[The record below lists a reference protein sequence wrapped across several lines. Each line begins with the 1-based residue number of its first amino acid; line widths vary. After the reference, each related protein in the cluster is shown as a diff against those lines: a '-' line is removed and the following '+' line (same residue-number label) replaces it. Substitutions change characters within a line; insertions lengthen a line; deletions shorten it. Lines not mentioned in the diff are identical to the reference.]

1 MNTPYTFWIAYRY
14 LKNTKN
20 IGKSNKFIPFIS
32 LLSIIG
38 ISLGVCA
45 LLIVL
50 SVMNGFQKE
59 ITDKI
64 LNVTSDIE
72 IISPNGL
79 LEDYEEIIRRS
90 ALNKNVLGSAPFV
103 NGQVMATTQ
112 GLSMASKKTQGVIFR
127 GIDPN
132 VENKVSKFQDNI
144 IEGEISSLNEG
155 SFKIAIG
162 ESFAERFNSKVG
174 DKITIITPEGIV
186 TPAGVIPRVK
196 SFEVGA
202 IFKMGMFEY
211 DNGLILSNIKD
222 SQVLFR
228 MGDQVTGVR
237 IKTVNPLYAK
247 VISKEIAA
255 TLPENVII
263 SDWTMTH
270 SNFFKAIQI
279 EKKMMFIILSL
290 IVAVAA
296 FNIVSTLV
304 MTVNDKKSDIAILR
318 TIGVPERS
326 ILLIFMI
333 QGALIGL
340 LGTLIGIILGVL
352 VSINIDIIIPFIE
365 RVFKIQFIPGDVY
378 MLTELPSELQVVD
391 VIKVGVS
398 SFILTLISTIY
409 PSISAARI
417 LPAEA
422 LRNE

>member
-20 IGKSNKFIPFIS
+20 IGTTNKFIPFIS
-32 LLSIIG
+32 LLSIVG

-45 LLIVL
+45 LVIVL

-79 LEDYEEIIRRS
+79 LEDYEEIIRRAS
-90 ALNKNVLGSAPFV
+90 LNKNILGSAPFV

-112 GLSMASKKTQGVIFR
+112 GFSLANKKTQGVIFR

-132 VENKVSKFQDNI
+132 FESKVSKFQDNI
-144 IEGEISSLNEG
+144 IEGRLSNLNEG

-162 ESFAERFNSKVG
+162 EALAERFNSKVG
-174 DKITIITPEGIV
+174 DKITIITPDGIV

-228 MGDQVTGVR
+228 MGEQVTGVR
-237 IKTVNPLYAK
+237 LKTVNPLYVK
-247 VISKEIAA
+247 PISKEIAA
-255 TLPENVII
+255 TMPENVII

-318 TIGVPERS
+318 TIGVPEKS

-340 LGTLIGIILGVL
+340 LGTLIGIILGMV
-352 VSINIDIIIPFIE
+352 VSMNIDIIIPFIE
-365 RVFKIQFIPGDVY
+365 SIFKIQFIPGDVY
-378 MLTELPSELQVVD
+378 MLTELPSDLQITD

-409 PSISAARI
+409 PSISAARM

-422 LRNE
+422 LKNE